1 MKDFLLYY
9 ALFFAMCSVF
19 AVYIIYTVILLLSHR
34 QVWSMLNSFLFS
46 KFREMSGSEHVP
58 PVSILVPSYNEEL
71 TILES
76 VRSLLTLQYPN
87 YEVIVVNDGSKDGT
101 LQKLIDEYDLS
112 SISHYSVK
120 DTLKAKPVKAVYVN
134 PAYPKLIVVDKD
146 NGGKED
152 ALNVGIN
159 LSRHPLVCTIDAD
172 SLLEKDA
179 LLRLARSYMESPDET
194 IAIGGNVRVANG
206 CLVEGGIVKQVN
218 LPKKKILPL
227 FQSIEYLRSFLGG
240 RIGWSAVNGLVIV
253 SGAFGLFR
261 KDYLLKVG
269 GYGGGFPGEDMNVI
283 LKLHQYMLERNEP
296 YRILFCPD
304 AICWTQAPDSLE
316 ILASQRRRWSRGNL
330 KNILLFRHMLFF
342 IPKYKALGFLSLPYT
357 IFFFETLA
365 PYLKLTGYI
374 ALLGY
379 FLMDMSNLDI
389 ILMFIGINML
399 LGILFSS
406 GALIIEEMAF
416 NRFPKGS
423 HLAKLMLYSVL
434 MSFGYD
440 QLNNWWKFLG
450 HVDYI
455 RNKETWGVMERKSW
469 NEDVPVQAAGLKP
482 QAMTNQAG

>member
-1 MKDFLLYY
+1 M
-9 ALFFAMCSVF
+9 
-19 AVYIIYTVILLLSHR
+19 
-34 QVWSMLNSFLFS
+34 
-46 KFREMSGSEHVP
+46 EPGEPEEHLVVP
-58 PVSILVPSYNEEL
+58 PY
-71 TILES
+71 
-76 VRSLLTLQYPN
+76 
-87 YEVIVVNDGSKDGT
+87 
-101 LQKLIDEYDLS
+101 
-112 SISHYSVK
+112 
-120 DTLKAKPVKAVYVN
+120 A
-134 PAYPKLIVVDKD
+134 
-146 NGGKED
+146 
-152 ALNVGIN
+152 
-159 LSRHPLVCTIDAD
+159 
-172 SLLEKDA
+172 
-179 LLRLARSYMESPDET
+179 
-194 IAIGGNVRVANG
+194 
-206 CLVEGGIVKQVN
+206 
-218 LPKKKILPL
+218 
-227 FQSIEYLRSFLGG
+227 
-240 RIGWSAVNGLVIV
+240 
-253 SGAFGLFR
+253 
-261 KDYLLKVG
+261 
-269 GYGGGFPGEDMNVI
+269 
-283 LKLHQYMLERNEP
+283 
-296 YRILFCPD
+296 
-304 AICWTQAPDSLE
+304 
-316 ILASQRRRWSRGNL
+316 
-330 KNILLFRHMLFF
+330 FF

>member
-218 LPKKKILPL
+218 LPKKR
-227 FQSIEYLRSFLGG
+227 F
-240 RIGWSAVNGLVIV
+240 
-253 SGAFGLFR
+253 
-261 KDYLLKVG
+261 
-269 GYGGGFPGEDMNVI
+269 FP
-283 LKLHQYMLERNEP
+283 
-296 YRILFCPD
+296 C
-304 AICWTQAPDSLE
+304 S
-316 ILASQRRRWSRGNL
+316 
-330 KNILLFRHMLFF
+330 
-342 IPKYKALGFLSLPYT
+342 KALN
-357 IFFFETLA
+357 I
-365 PYLKLTGYI
+365 
-374 ALLGY
+374 
-379 FLMDMSNLDI
+379 
-389 ILMFIGINML
+389 
-399 LGILFSS
+399 
-406 GALIIEEMAF
+406 
-416 NRFPKGS
+416 
-423 HLAKLMLYSVL
+423 
-434 MSFGYD
+434 
-440 QLNNWWKFLG
+440 
-450 HVDYI
+450 
-455 RNKETWGVMERKSW
+455 
-469 NEDVPVQAAGLKP
+469 
-482 QAMTNQAG
+482 